1 MDGIDASEKQDLRTL
16 IVSGGPFSAEQRH
29 AINDYC
35 LESDVEGTGRLLP
48 AMLPH
53 IDLPR
58 ALPLLRLW
66 SSTRR
71 PAINRSRHWLRVLAG
86 RPGGGGSRAGGG
98 VMADPFDLER
108 LLVNPA
114 DLQRKP
120 KRKKWRRQYVQVPWT
135 WVERLQSAKRIST
148 YRLALVLVY
157 ESWRLG
163 GRPITLSNVSALAEG
178 LSRRSKWRSLAELEQ
193 LGLIEVERHRRH
205 APRVSLRHLPLGA
218 S

>member
-1 MDGIDASEKQDLRTL
+1 MED
-16 IVSGGPFSAEQRH
+16 
-29 AINDYC
+29 
-35 LESDVEGTGRLLP
+35 
-48 AMLPH
+48 
-53 IDLPR
+53 
-58 ALPLLRLW
+58 
-66 SSTRR
+66 
-71 PAINRSRHWLRVLAG
+71 
-86 RPGGGGSRAGGG
+86 
-98 VMADPFDLER
+98 DPFGLER

-120 KRKKWRRQYVQVPWT
+120 KRKKWQRQYVQVPWT

-178 LSRRSKWRSLAELEQ
+178 LSRRSKWRSLAEFEQ